1 MPSLADTIFPD
12 GEPRDGYILRLELVG
27 TWESQFL
34 GLGRLVAFATPRLL
48 AEAVAV
54 DDMGVNLVFLQ
65 RHRVEVGLKL
75 ILERAGADL
84 VVDHKINSLWK
95 RCAGACDAAGA
106 SSAWDTF
113 ERSQKEFAGLLDEVD
128 PNAATFRYPVDA
140 KNQPWKRGLV
150 DLVALEEAGAGFE
163 RDVLALIGELATKE
177 PLPIVEEDAP
187 EAAEELSALIARG
200 RGTIQR
206 SREVVERLRE
216 QRKAIASGIPGPL
229 RRPPEPGED
238 DFAELDALA
247 EASEPM
253 LRGTEELLGRLVST
267 YAIARPPLPVAS
279 PIEPLPQPNPFDPP
293 AKMNETFEA
302 QMKWF
307 ADHVIREFRPLTEA
321 VNAVYRRSESWEAPV
336 ARQVHLDVAR
346 FRSRLVRTQTPQDA

>member
-1 MPSLADTIFPD
+1 
-12 GEPRDGYILRLELVG
+12 
-27 TWESQFL
+27 
-34 GLGRLVAFATPRLL
+34 
-48 AEAVAV
+48 
-54 DDMGVNLVFLQ
+54 
-65 RHRVEVGLKL
+65 LKL

-95 RCAGACDAAGA
+95 RCADACTAAGA
-106 SSAWDTF
+106 SSAWGTF
-113 ERSQKEFAGLLDEVD
+113 ERSQKEFADLLDQVD

-150 DLVALEEAGAGFE
+150 DLAAMEEAGASFE
-163 RDVLALIGELATKE
+163 RDVLALIGELAAKE
-177 PLPIVEEDAP
+177 PLPITEDDAR

-206 SREVVERLRE
+206 SQEVVERLRE
-216 QRKAIASGIPGPL
+216 QRKAIESVIPGPL
-229 RRPPEPGED
+229 RRAPEPGED

-267 YAIARPPLPVAS
+267 YGLAPPTLPLS
-279 PIEPLPQPNPFDPP
+279 PPIEPLSELNPFDPP
-293 AKMNETFEA
+293 AKLKETFDA
-302 QMKWF
+302 QMRWL
-307 ADHVIREFRPLTEA
+307 ADHMIREFRPLTEA
-321 VNAVYRRSESWEAPV
+321 VNAVYRRSESWETPV

-346 FRSRLVRTQTPQDA
+346 FRSRLVRTQAS

>member
-34 GLGRLVAFATPRLL
+34 GLGRLVAFVTPRLL
-48 AEAVAV
+48 AEAFAV
-54 DDMGVNLVFLQ
+54 DDMGVNVVFLQ

-95 RCAGACDAAGA
+95 RCADACNAAKA

-113 ERSQKEFAGLLDEVD
+113 ERSQKEFADLLDQVD

-150 DLVALEEAGAGFE
+150 DLVAMEEAGASFE
-163 RDVLALIGELATKE
+163 RDVLALIGELGAKE
-177 PLPIVEEDAP
+177 PLPIAEDDAR

-206 SREVVERLRE
+206 SQEVVERLRE
-216 QRKAIASGIPGPL
+216 QRKAIEAVIPGPL
-229 RRPPEPGED
+229 RRAPESDED

-267 YAIARPPLPVAS
+267 YGIAPPPPPVAP

-293 AKMNETFEA
+293 AKLKETFDA

-321 VNAVYRRSESWEAPV
+321 VNAVYRRSESWEEPV

-346 FRSRLVRTQTPQDA
+346 FRSRLVRTQAS

>member
-1 MPSLADTIFPD
+1 MPSLSDTIFPD
-12 GEPRDGYILRLELVG
+12 GEPRDGYILRLALVG

-34 GLGRLVAFATPRLL
+34 GLGRLVAFVTPRLL
-48 AEAVAV
+48 AEAFAV
-54 DDMGVNLVFLQ
+54 DDMGVNVVFLQ

-95 RCAGACDAAGA
+95 RCADTCNAAGA
-106 SSAWDTF
+106 LSAWGTF
-113 ERSQKEFAGLLDEVD
+113 ERSQKEFADLLDQVD

-150 DLVALEEAGAGFE
+150 DLAAMEEAGASFE
-163 RDVLALIGELATKE
+163 RDVLALIGGLAAKE
-177 PLPIVEEDAP
+177 PLPIAEDDAC

-206 SREVVERLRE
+206 SQEVVERLRE
-216 QRKAIASGIPGPL
+216 QRRAIESVIPAPL
-229 RRPPEPGED
+229 RRAPGPGED
-238 DFAELDALA
+238 DFAELDALT

-253 LRGTEELLGRLVST
+253 LRGIEGLLGRLVST
-267 YAIARPPLPVAS
+267 YGIAPPPPPVAPLP
-279 PIEPLPQPNPFDPP
+279 EPNPFDPP
-293 AKMNETFEA
+293 VKLKETFDA

-321 VNAVYRRSESWEAPV
+321 VNAVYRRSESWGAPV

-346 FRSRLVRTQTPQDA
+346 FRSRLVRTQAS